1 MIALQIQSVIRKGG
15 LIREGAYFR
24 GGRLNYFLPWEKGG
38 LIGDGRVNDFLFGK
52 RGLIREVGL
61 I

>member
-15 LIREGAYFR
+15 LIREG
-24 GGRLNYFLPWEKGG
+24 GGGLNYFFPWEKGG

>member
-1 MIALQIQSVIRKGG
+1 MIALQIESVIRKGG
-15 LIREGAYFR
+15 LIREG
-24 GGRLNYFLPWEKGG
+24 GGGLITFFLGEKGG

>member
-1 MIALQIQSVIRKGG
+1 MIALQIQLVIRKGG
-15 LIREGAYFR
+15 LLER
-24 GGRLNYFLPWEKGG
+24 GLILERGLNYFLPWEKGG